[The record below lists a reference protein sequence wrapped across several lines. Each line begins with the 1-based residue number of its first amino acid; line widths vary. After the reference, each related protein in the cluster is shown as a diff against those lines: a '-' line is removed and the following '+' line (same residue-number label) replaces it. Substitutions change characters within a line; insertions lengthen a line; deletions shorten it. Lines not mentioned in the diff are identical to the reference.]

1 MMGKKG
7 TEGPMFFYVTLE
19 ELVPQDHF
27 LRSVLEVVDFSFIHS
42 KVKHLY
48 SHTGKPSVDPVVL
61 LKIML
66 IGYLYGIVSER
77 RLMQEIQVN
86 LAYRYFIGYSLEE
99 DIPDHSTLSRN
110 RNERFKDSTFQEI
123 FDEIVF
129 QCKAYGLIQA
139 DDITFDST
147 TVEAN
152 ASLDSLE
159 PRKVDL
165 RPDEYIKKVTEEN
178 PVENNDLEKEI
189 PNKKDNKKKTKLSN
203 KDHVSKTD
211 PDAAIIK
218 KPGKK
223 SMLAYSNHLSVDTKE
238 RIITGVMA
246 TPADVSDDKPLI
258 PMLKRQSEK
267 FGLKPQKI
275 IADKKYGTG
284 KNFKKLADMGHEAF
298 IPVQKHSNKKG
309 LFDQD
314 KFSFDPKEDIFI
326 CPEGK
331 SLKFFRYGKTKE
343 TKRYKAESSD
353 CLSCPKRSKCTTSKN
368 GRMVDRSIHQD
379 LINEAKDRMKTPRGR
394 LAAKKR
400 MTTSETINAEAKT
413 CHGLLRCR
421 YRGQD
426 KAQIQF
432 LMTAAAQNI
441 KRMVQAVMRRKAKAE
456 AMAMEGHEKTIAF
469 FVKIRKAFCPTI
481 FDYQGAIE
489 RG

>member
-7 TEGPMFFYVTLE
+7 TKEPMFFYVTLE
-19 ELVPQDHF
+19 DLVPQDHF
-27 LRSVLEVVDFSFIHS
+27 LRKVAEVVDFSFVRN

-61 LKIML
+61 IKIML

-86 LAYRYFIGYSLEE
+86 LAYRYFIGYTMEE

-110 RNERFKDSTFQEI
+110 RNERFKDSTFQEL

-129 QCKAYGLIQA
+129 QCQKYGLVSGE
-139 DDITFDST
+139 DISFDST
-147 TVEAN
+147 LVEAN

-159 PRKVDL
+159 PRMVHL

-178 PVENNDLEKEI
+178 PVDHDSSEKEG
-189 PNKKDNKKKTKLSN
+189 PNKKNNSKRAKLSN

-211 PDAAIIK
+211 PDASIIR

-223 SMLAYSNHLSVDTKE
+223 TKLAYSDHLSVDTKE

-258 PMLKRQSEK
+258 PMLKRQSKK
-267 FGLKPQKI
+267 FGFKPQKVS
-275 IADKKYGTG
+275 ADKKYGTG
-284 KNFKKLADMGHEAF
+284 RNFKKLTDMGTEAF
-298 IPVQKHSNKKG
+298 IPVQKYTNKKG

-314 KFSFDPKEDIFI
+314 KFGYSPKEDVFI

-331 SLKFFRYGKTKE
+331 KLKFFRYGKTKE
-343 TKRYKAESSD
+343 TKRYRAENTD
-353 CLSCPKRSKCTTSKN
+353 CLTCPQRPECTTSKN
-368 GRMVDRSIHQD
+368 GRMVNRSIYQE
-379 LINEAKDRMKTPRGR
+379 LIDEAKNRMDTPKGKR
-394 LAAKKR
+394 AAKKR

-413 CHGLLRCR
+413 YHGLSRCR
-421 YRGQD
+421 YRGQE

-432 LMTAAAQNI
+432 LMTATAQNI
-441 KRMVQAVMRRKAKAE
+441 KRMVQAVMRERERAQAI
-456 AMAMEGHEKTIAF
+456 AMESYETVIASASK
-469 FVKIRKAFCPTI
+469 VIKAFCPKI
-481 FDYQGAIE
+481 FNYQGAVE
-489 RG
+489 VS